1 MAITKNDCLLLLTKM
16 QEDGVDTK
24 AQVNKLFSNP
34 GIPLDVLKFI
44 NNHKQLDVISFYERI
59 RKNYNNKRSKLYIN
73 IMKEIDDPEE
83 IITTLSALLTQI
95 ILTSEKVDNKKL
107 FLNNVRAG
115 EITRVLN
122 NYFNTFDV
130 ESARKLLHLFKCD
143 IKALESIRN

>member
-16 QEDGVDTK
+16 QEDVVDTK
-24 AQVNKLFSNP
+24 AQVNNLFSTP

-83 IITTLSALLTQI
+83 VITTLSALLTQI

-130 ESARKLLHLFKCD
+130 ESARKLLYLFKCD

>member
-24 AQVNKLFSNP
+24 AQVNKLFSTP

-83 IITTLSALLTQI
+83 VITTLSALLTQI

-107 FLNNVRAG
+107 FLNNVRAC

-130 ESARKLLHLFKCD
+130 ESARKLLYLFKCD

>member
-24 AQVNKLFSNP
+24 AQVNKLFSTP

-83 IITTLSALLTQI
+83 VITTLSALLTQI

-122 NYFNTFDV
+122 NYFNMNYSF
-130 ESARKLLHLFKCD
+130 L
-143 IKALESIRN
+143 

>member
-24 AQVNKLFSNP
+24 AQVNKLFSTP

-130 ESARKLLHLFKCD
+130 ESARKLLYLFKCD

>member
-24 AQVNKLFSNP
+24 AQVNKLFSTP

-83 IITTLSALLTQI
+83 VITTLSALLTQI

-107 FLNNVRAG
+107 FLNNARAG

-130 ESARKLLHLFKCD
+130 ESARKLLYLFKCD

>member
-16 QEDGVDTK
+16 QEDGVDTR
-24 AQVNKLFSNP
+24 AQVNKLFSTP

-44 NNHKQLDVISFYERI
+44 NNHKQLEVISFYERI

-95 ILTSEKVDNKKL
+95 ILTSGKVDNKKL
-107 FLNNVRAG
+107 FLSNVRAG

>member
-24 AQVNKLFSNP
+24 AQVNKLFSTP

-83 IITTLSALLTQI
+83 VITTLSALLTQI

-130 ESARKLLHLFKCD
+130 ESARKLLYLFKCD

>member
-24 AQVNKLFSNP
+24 AQVNKLFSTP

-59 RKNYNNKRSKLYIN
+59 RKNYNNKKSKLYIN

-83 IITTLSALLTQI
+83 VITTLSALLTQI
-95 ILTSEKVDNKKL
+95 ILTSEKVNNKKL

-130 ESARKLLHLFKCD
+130 ESARKLLYLFKCD